1 MCKQKIGGDC
11 VVNNNTYYHPACMK
25 VTPRSPVKTVKM
37 CVCVSSVAWSYAR
50 SVRIIC
56 INFYGNSTKN
66 VAVCAALYC
75 TVLYCTVL
83 LQCQVC
89 EESLRGS
96 YMFFQN
102 RPICAVC
109 IKSRVSLCSVCKQG
123 IEGTCY
129 QLQDQMFCQVRS
141 LLRGRMQTCR
151 LELSTLM
158 CKSVYCTSLP

>member
-1 MCKQKIGGDC
+1 
-11 VVNNNTYYHPACMK
+11 
-25 VTPRSPVKTVKM
+25 M
-37 CVCVSSVAWSYAR
+37 CVCVSSVAESCAR

-66 VAVCAALYC
+66 VAVTVCCCSAKCTVLYC

-129 QLQDQMFCQVRS
+129 QLQDQMFCQVGPIPH
-141 LLRGRMQTCR
+141 GRLQTCR
-151 LELSTLM
+151 LELFI
-158 CKSVYCTSLP
+158 VQFQH

>member
-25 VTPRSPVKTVKM
+25 VTLWSTVKTVKM

-151 LELSTLM
+151 LELSALM